1 MKNNKEIK
9 DFKTGNV
16 SKNQESRKAREER
29 LKAIR
34 ERGTVINTSERKK
47 SKRNKVLLTTAL
59 VLAAIIG
66 LVYVL
71 WLFGIPQRNLSAMK
85 INDEPVTITEYNYNY
100 YTYYNQYNQ
109 VIGQGQGVL
118 NKRDSSQI
126 VSGQDISWGTFFHQ
140 LTVNGLMQDNVTYQK
155 AIDAGYTLD
164 EEDNTNID
172 LMVDGLRQR
181 IGTPLDFEMYLESMY
196 GKGMTVKEY
205 RRIVAKQYLARQ
217 YSLDMPETYEIAAE
231 DVEEYYAN
239 NTDSYDL
246 VDYRSFTLKTE
257 QRDEND
263 EPLSA
268 EALEKKVEETKAL
281 AEKLVAEISS
291 AEDMEPLA
299 EEHDPIQQVVV
310 GGEVVDN
317 TPNNED
323 KDQSLQENTMRAM
336 VTNQE
341 LGNWLFAEDRKADDV
356 DYIKVGNDF
365 IIVYFL
371 DRKQDTRKVADV
383 IVSSFDIA
391 DSNGFPKT
399 EEEIDSIRKTATS
412 LASTFKTEEDVKEYD
427 ETEAVTGVPKATE
440 GNKLEL
446 ITAAAAQHIDPV
458 IVNFALSEDAEK
470 GTAHVVESERKI
482 YVITIL
488 ERHEKESWYEQVEN
502 VLQSEAYEEDFNKS
516 IAIENNEVVRV
527 HPGFELAG

>member
-1 MKNNKEIK
+1 MKDNKEIK

-181 IGTPLDFEMYLESMY
+181 IGTPLDFEMYLESM
-196 GKGMTVKEY
+196 
-205 RRIVAKQYLARQ
+205 
-217 YSLDMPETYEIAAE
+217 
-231 DVEEYYAN
+231 
-239 NTDSYDL
+239 
-246 VDYRSFTLKTE
+246 
-257 QRDEND
+257 
-263 EPLSA
+263 
-268 EALEKKVEETKAL
+268 
-281 AEKLVAEISS
+281 
-291 AEDMEPLA
+291 
-299 EEHDPIQQVVV
+299 
-310 GGEVVDN
+310 
-317 TPNNED
+317 
-323 KDQSLQENTMRAM
+323 
-336 VTNQE
+336 
-341 LGNWLFAEDRKADDV
+341 
-356 DYIKVGNDF
+356 
-365 IIVYFL
+365 
-371 DRKQDTRKVADV
+371 
-383 IVSSFDIA
+383 
-391 DSNGFPKT
+391 
-399 EEEIDSIRKTATS
+399 
-412 LASTFKTEEDVKEYD
+412 
-427 ETEAVTGVPKATE
+427 
-440 GNKLEL
+440 
-446 ITAAAAQHIDPV
+446 
-458 IVNFALSEDAEK
+458 
-470 GTAHVVESERKI
+470 
-482 YVITIL
+482 
-488 ERHEKESWYEQVEN
+488 
-502 VLQSEAYEEDFNKS
+502 
-516 IAIENNEVVRV
+516 
-527 HPGFELAG
+527 